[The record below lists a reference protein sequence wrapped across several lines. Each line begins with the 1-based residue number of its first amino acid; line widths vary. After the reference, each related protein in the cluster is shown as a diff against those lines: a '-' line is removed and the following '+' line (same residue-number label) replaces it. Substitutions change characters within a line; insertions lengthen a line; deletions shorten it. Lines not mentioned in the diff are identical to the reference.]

1 MNDIYDKKCKKSVL
15 ARISSGSSFTNE
27 IKFLWNIENCCPVKY
42 LYIFY
47 MITHNR

>member
-27 IKFLWNIENCCPVKY
+27 ISVEYWELLPRKMFIDF
-42 LYIFY
+42 LYIW
-47 MITHNR
+47 